1 MTKITL
7 IGAGS
12 VVFTRNL
19 CSDILLVPK
28 LQDCTISLMDIDAE
42 RLKMAQALVQ
52 AIVDQRGLKTK
63 VVASLDRKEA
73 IKGADHVITTFQ
85 QGGLDAYKLDI
96 EIPQK
101 YGVEQ
106 CVGDTMGPGGVFRA
120 LRTIP
125 IMIEL
130 GYEMDDLA
138 PDALLLN

>member
-19 CSDILLVPK
+19 CSDILLVPE

-52 AIVDQRGLKTK
+52 AIVDHRGLKTK

-73 IKGADHVITTFQ
+73 IKGADHVITKVAGQ
-85 QGGLDAYKLDI
+85 
-96 EIPQK
+96 
-101 YGVEQ
+101 V
-106 CVGDTMGPGGVFRA
+106 
-120 LRTIP
+120 
-125 IMIEL
+125 
-130 GYEMDDLA
+130 
-138 PDALLLN
+138 